1 MGLNKILPFSWAV
14 AFWRRFC
21 RVLTRVEV
29 YDYVTLVIDGKM
41 VYTGPRSGMPPEH
54 AERYRKLEREMARVR
69 KEMHDFV
76 RSFDKP

>member
-29 YDYVTLVIDGKM
+29 YDYV
-41 VYTGPRSGMPPEH
+41 H